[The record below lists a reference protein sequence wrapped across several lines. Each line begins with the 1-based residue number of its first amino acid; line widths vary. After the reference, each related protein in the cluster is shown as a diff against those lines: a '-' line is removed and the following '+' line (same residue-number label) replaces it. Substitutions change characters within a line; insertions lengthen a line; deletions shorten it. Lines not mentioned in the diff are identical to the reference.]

1 MRYSG
6 WELALSIAASLAGVP
21 YPSLEVLFMML
32 PMELLIEA
40 SLRLQK
46 TIGGTA
52 TTVGGLILGQAA
64 AEAGLVSTLMIIL
77 VAATGISNFVIPIN
91 IMSFSFRVIRYF
103 LLLPHRLAVSV

>member
-1 MRYSG
+1 M
-6 WELALSIAASLAGVP
+6 
-21 YPSLEVLFMML
+21 FMML